1 MTNSVCVACGS
12 PIEGRRALAKYCG
25 RACQSRAARQRQ
37 RPQAEPEPPV
47 KTELEHLLD
56 SWELN
61 LRAERKSPLTVKSYS
76 DGVRAYIRF
85 CQEQDKPVVIDRT
98 RVREFVDRMLTD
110 GARPATATSRQLA
123 VRRFSAWLT
132 EEGEQGPDPLIGLKT
147 PKMDVPVVQPLTDDQ
162 LRAMLIACKGKELR
176 DRRDE
181 AILRLMFTTGARAGE
196 VVSLKVS
203 DLSLTGNP
211 PTVTITR
218 GKGGRGRVVPLAVE
232 AAAAIDRY
240 LRIRRGHRLAKTDEL
255 WLGDRGKQFSYDA
268 LNKTLRWR
276 AETAGVPGF
285 HPHLLRHTAA
295 HRWLDK
301 GGSEGGLMAVAG
313 WKRPEMLL
321 RYTRAQASQRAAE
334 EAQRLNL
341 GSL

>member
-1 MTNSVCVACGS
+1 MTNSACVECGA
-12 PIEGRRALAKYCG
+12 PIESRRSLAKYCG
-25 RACQSRAARQRQ
+25 RACQSRAARKRQ
-37 RPQAEPEPPV
+37 SALVVPAERPETALDP
-47 KTELEHLLD
+47 LLA
-56 SWELN
+56 SWELS
-61 LRAERKSPLTVKSYS
+61 LRAERKSPQTVKSYG

-85 CQEQDKPVVIDRT
+85 CQDEGMAAEIDRT
-98 RVREFVDRMLTD
+98 QVREFVDRILTE
-110 GARPATATSRQLA
+110 GAKPATATARQLA

-132 EEGEQGPDPLIGLKT
+132 EEGEQGPDPLLGLKA
-147 PKMDVPVVQPLTDDQ
+147 PKMDSPVIEPLSDDQ
-162 LRAMLIACKGKELR
+162 LRAMLAACRGKEMR

-196 VVSLKVS
+196 VVSLRVS
-203 DLSLTGNP
+203 DLSLAGTP

-218 GKGGRGRVVPLAVE
+218 GKGGRGRVVPLALE

-240 LRIRRGHRLAKTDEL
+240 LRARRGHRLAKTDEL

-276 AETAGVPGF
+276 AETAGIRGF

-295 HRWLDK
+295 HRWLSK

-341 GSL
+341 GEL